1 MYFIWLLVVLTVH
14 KGSSVNF
21 MMFDIWVKCIETV
34 MTTYIGT
41 VTLRVV
47 TSSLGPLKAGARK
60 NFCLL

>member
-1 MYFIWLLVVLTVH
+1 
-14 KGSSVNF
+14 